1 MRKTMKNKR
10 FIYKSL
16 AIAMLAGLSLGSVGC
31 SGDYLED
38 IDQTGTLV
46 DTEFFKSESQCLSAT
61 ASVYDIMKKYAG
73 GFENMVTFF
82 NAGSDD
88 FYSGGGSATDGAGI
102 QGFNNYTINPII
114 MPASYWKDY
123 YQGIARA
130 NWVIKRIP
138 ESPVDETF
146 KKRILAEVTVLRS
159 LYYFELVRMFG
170 NVPLILQPIEATDD
184 YWNIPQ
190 AAPKDVYNQIETD
203 ILGVIS
209 DLPMTVT
216 GGERGRITQGSARA
230 ILGKI
235 YLFDNKKNEA
245 AAQFAEVNGTPGA
258 TSQYGYK
265 LLNDYNS
272 LWLVFGVDGKPEYN
286 KFTSES
292 ILEAVYTNK
301 GMSDWGFWGWGND
314 EGNSVCIMT
323 GPRSYSLKNV
333 ANNNA
338 PDLVSGW
345 SFNTATDDLYNFLK
359 NDPRFDATIL
369 DAKKL
374 EQEGKISYSPAFADT
389 GYFLKKFAPYT
400 ALKSDLPGSMELNF
414 RPNYILIRLAD
425 TYLMEAEALGAS
437 GARAQA
443 LLDAVR
449 ARVGLPSVPVSMQA
463 IKDERRRELAG
474 EGHRWF
480 DLVRWG
486 DAPSKLSTKGFVSGK
501 NEILPIPYTEILNT
515 AIVQNPN
522 Y

>member
-1 MRKTMKNKR
+1 MKNRR
-10 FIYKSL
+10 FIHKGI
-16 AIAMLAGLSLGSVGC
+16 AILTLMWFGLGTIGC
-31 SGDYLED
+31 TGDYLED

-46 DTEFFKSESQCLSAT
+46 ESDFFKSETQCLSAT

-114 MPASYWKDY
+114 MPTSYWKDY

-130 NWVIKRIP
+130 NWVIKRLP
-138 ESPVDETF
+138 DSPVNETF

-159 LYYFELVRMFG
+159 LYYFELVRMFR
-170 NVPLILQPIEATDD
+170 NIPLILEPIQATDD

-190 AAPKDVYNQIETD
+190 ADPKDVYAKIETD
-203 ILGVIS
+203 ILGAIA

-216 GGERGRITQGSARA
+216 GDEKGRITQGSARA

-235 YLFDNKKNEA
+235 YLYNNKKTEA
-245 AAQFAEVNGTPGA
+245 AAQFAMVNGIPGA

-265 LLNDYNS
+265 LLADYND
-272 LWLVFGVDGKPEYN
+272 LWYIVKSDGKLEYN

-292 ILEAVYTNK
+292 ILEAVHTNEGK
-301 GMSDWGFWGWGND
+301 SSWEFWGQGKD
-314 EGNSVCIMT
+314 EGNSICIMT
-323 GPRSYSLKNV
+323 GPRSYSLKDIAKND
-333 ANNNA
+333 A

-345 SFNTATDDLYNFLK
+345 SFNTVTEDLYDFMK
-359 NDPRFDATIL
+359 NDPRLDATVL
-369 DAKKL
+369 NTKKL
-374 EQEGKISYSPAFADT
+374 VQDGKISYSPAFADT

-400 ALKSDLPGSMELNF
+400 QLKSDLAGAPELNF
-414 RPNYILIRLAD
+414 RPNYIVIRLAD

-437 GARAQA
+437 GTRAQA

-449 ARVGLPSVPVSMQA
+449 ARVGLASVPVSMQA

-486 DAPSKLSTKGFVSGK
+486 DAPSKLSSKGFIAGK
-501 NEILPIPYTEILNT
+501 NEILPIPYAETLNT
-515 AIVQNPN
+515 ALIQNPK